1 MRLVE
6 SDEWVEQQFED
17 CDFNN
22 SMRTTRLK
30 KVARNMLGDPN
41 GSLPKQNCNW
51 SDVKAVYRLLDREE
65 VTFDAVAECHWR
77 QTRSTIG
84 KGRYLLISD
93 TTDFKKLYSS
103 PIKELTPMGPGI
115 GNGMQLHSCLAIDS
129 TNGLVQGMAGAL
141 LHYRKRACKTETKM
155 QRLSRTR
162 ESQIWGNLVQQ
173 IGPPTNDSQWIH
185 VFDRGGDNFES
196 LCHIVLNECDWVIRV
211 ARMRRIVKN
220 AAGEL
225 VKLSEA
231 LEDAVEIG
239 RYELDLRSR
248 PRQEAR
254 TAKMVVSSTRMT
266 LPRPKCCS
274 PFTRDCGILAIET
287 NVVIV
292 EEVNAPKGVKPIRW
306 VLMTSL
312 PAKTFEQAYQVIE
325 DYECRWLIE
334 EYHKVIKSG
343 CKIEGHS
350 LHTLGRLEALF
361 GLVSVIGVRL
371 LQLKTIGKA
380 DQEAVAYNRVPHTW
394 LNALKHLKPRIQVT
408 KITVY
413 EFFRE
418 IAKLGGFLAR
428 KSDGEPGWQ
437 TTWHGYQKLQLIVH
451 GIEIGM
457 QIRQKKHG

>member
-6 SDEWVEQQFED
+6 NEEWVEQQFEG
-17 CDFNN
+17 CDLSN
-22 SMRTTRLK
+22 SMRTRRLK
-30 KVARNMLGDPN
+30 KAARNMLGDPN

-77 QTRSTIG
+77 QTRAIG
-84 KGRYLLISD
+84 EGRYLLISD
-93 TTDFKKLYSS
+93 TTDFNKRHRGRTKGITHL
-103 PIKELTPMGPGI
+103 GPGI

-129 TNGLVQGMAGAL
+129 FNGLVQGMAGAL
-141 LHYRKRACKTETKM
+141 LHYRKRARKSETTM
-155 QRLSRTR
+155 QRLRRTR
-162 ESQIWGNLVQQ
+162 ASQIWGHLVQQ
-173 IGPPTNDSQWIH
+173 IGPPTNNSQWIH

-196 LCHIVLNECDWVIRV
+196 LCNIVLNECDWVIRV
-211 ARMRRIVKN
+211 GKMHRLVKN

-225 VKLSEA
+225 VKLPEA
-231 LEDAVEIG
+231 LKEAIEIG
-239 RYELDLRSR
+239 SYELDLRSR
-248 PRQEAR
+248 PRQAAR
-254 TAKMVVSSTRMT
+254 TAKMIVSSTSMT
-266 LPRPKCCS
+266 IPRPKCCS
-274 PFTRDCGILAIET
+274 PFTRNCGIHSIET

-292 EEVNAPKGVKPIRW
+292 EEVNAPQGVKPIRW

-312 PAKTFEQAYQVIE
+312 PARTFKQACQVIE
-325 DYECRWLIE
+325 DYEYRWHIE
-334 EYHKVIKSG
+334 EYHKVIKTG

-350 LHTLGRLEALF
+350 LRTLGRLEALI

-380 DQEAVAYNRVPHTW
+380 DKEAVAYNRVPPAW

-437 TTWHGYQKLQLIVH
+437 TTWHGYRKLQLIVH

-457 QIRQKKHG
+457 QVRHQKHG

>member
-1 MRLVE
+1 
-6 SDEWVEQQFED
+6 
-17 CDFNN
+17 
-22 SMRTTRLK
+22 
-30 KVARNMLGDPN
+30 
-41 GSLPKQNCNW
+41 
-51 SDVKAVYRLLDREE
+51 
-65 VTFDAVAECHWR
+65 
-77 QTRSTIG
+77 
-84 KGRYLLISD
+84 
-93 TTDFKKLYSS
+93 
-103 PIKELTPMGPGI
+103 
-115 GNGMQLHSCLAIDS
+115 
-129 TNGLVQGMAGAL
+129 
-141 LHYRKRACKTETKM
+141 
-155 QRLSRTR
+155 
-162 ESQIWGNLVQQ
+162 VQQ

-211 ARMRRIVKN
+211 GKMHRLVKN

-225 VKLSEA
+225 VKLPEA
-231 LEDAVEIG
+231 LKDAVEIG
-239 RYELDLRSR
+239 SYELDLRSR
-248 PRQEAR
+248 PGQAAR
-254 TAKMVVSSTRMT
+254 TAKMIVSSTSIT
-266 LPRPKCCS
+266 IPRPKCCS
-274 PFTRDCGILAIET
+274 PFTKKCGIHDIET

-292 EEVNAPKGVKPIRW
+292 EEVNTSKGVKPIRW

-312 PAKTFEQAYQVIE
+312 PAKTFKQACQVIE
-325 DYECRWLIE
+325 DYEYRWLIE

-343 CKIEGHS
+343 CKIEGHY
-350 LHTLGRLEALF
+350 LRTLGRLEALF

-380 DQEAVAYNRVPHTW
+380 DKAAVAYNRVPHTW
-394 LNALKHLKPRIQVT
+394 LKAMKHLKPRIQMT

-457 QIRQKKHG
+457 QVRHQKHG

>member
-6 SDEWVEQQFED
+6 NEEWVEQQFEG
-17 CDFNN
+17 CDLNN
-22 SMRTTRLK
+22 SMRTRRLK
-30 KVARNMLGDPN
+30 KAARNMLGDPN

-65 VTFDAVAECHWR
+65 VTFGAVAECHWR

-103 PIKELTPMGPGI
+103 PIKELTHLGPGI
-115 GNGMQLHSCLAIDS
+115 DNGMQLHSCLAIDS
-129 TNGLVQGMAGAL
+129 SNGLVQGMAGAL
-141 LHYRKRACKTETKM
+141 LHYRKRVPKSETTM
-155 QRLSRTR
+155 QRLGRTR
-162 ESQIWGNLVQQ
+162 ESQVWGNLVQQ

-196 LCHIVLNECDWVIRV
+196 LCNIVLNECDWVIRV
-211 ARMRRIVKN
+211 GKTHRLVKN

-231 LEDAVEIG
+231 LKDAVELG
-239 RYELDLRSR
+239 SYEIDLRSR
-248 PRQEAR
+248 PGQPAR
-254 TAKMVVSSTRMT
+254 TAKIIVSSTST
-266 LPRPKCCS
+266 TIQRPKCCS
-274 PFTRDCGILAIET
+274 PFTKKCGIHAIET

-292 EEVNAPKGVKPIRW
+292 EEVNAPKDMKPIRW

-312 PAKTFEQAYQVIE
+312 PAKTFEQACQVIE
-325 DYECRWLIE
+325 DYEYRWHIE

-350 LHTLGRLEALF
+350 LRTLDRLEALI
-361 GLVSVIGVRL
+361 GLVSVIGARL

-380 DQEAVAYNRVPHTW
+380 DKAAVAYNRVPQTW
-394 LNALKHLKPRIQVT
+394 LKAMKHLKPRIQMT

-437 TTWHGYQKLQLIVH
+437 TTWHGYHKLQLIVR

-457 QIRQKKHG
+457 EFRHQKHG

>member
-6 SDEWVEQQFED
+6 NEEWVEQQFEG
-17 CDFNN
+17 CDLNN
-22 SMRTTRLK
+22 SMRTRRLK
-30 KVARNMLGDPN
+30 KAARNMLGDPN
-41 GSLPKQNCNW
+41 ASLPKQNCNW

-65 VTFDAVAECHWR
+65 VTFDAVAEYHWR
-77 QTRSTIG
+77 QTRAIG
-84 KGRYLLISD
+84 EGRYLLISD
-93 TTDFKKLYSS
+93 TTDFNKRQRGR
-103 PIKELTPMGPGI
+103 IKEITRMGPGI

-129 TNGLVQGMAGAL
+129 SNGLVQGMAGAL
-141 LHYRKRACKTETKM
+141 LHYRKRARKSETTM
-155 QRLSRTR
+155 QRLRRTR
-162 ESQIWGNLVQQ
+162 ASQIWGHLVQQ

-196 LCHIVLNECDWVIRV
+196 LCNIVLNECDWVIRV
-211 ARMRRIVKN
+211 GKMHRLVKN

-231 LEDAVEIG
+231 LKAAVEIG
-239 RYELDLRSR
+239 SYELDLRCR
-248 PRQEAR
+248 PRQTAR
-254 TAKMVVSSTRMT
+254 TAKMIVSSTSIT
-266 LPRPKCCS
+266 IPRPKCCS
-274 PFTRDCGILAIET
+274 PFTKECGIHAVET
-287 NVVIV
+287 NIVLV

-312 PAKTFEQAYQVIE
+312 PARTFQQACQVIE
-325 DYECRWLIE
+325 DYEYRWHIE
-334 EYHKVIKSG
+334 EYHKIIKSG

-350 LHTLGRLEALF
+350 LQTLGRLEALF

-380 DQEAVAYNRVPHTW
+380 DKAAVAYNRVPHTW
-394 LNALKHLKPRIQVT
+394 LNAMKHLKPRIQVT

-437 TTWHGYQKLQLIVH
+437 TTWYGYRKLQLIVH

-457 QIRQKKHG
+457 QTRHQKHG